1 MHLIDVLRGKA
12 AERISQWDHDRLSV
26 FGIGA
31 DLDERRGAAS
41 SASSS
46 RSASRAST
54 TRATARCGSPRP
66 RRRCSRRAAGR
77 DAPRRRATRKAPAVR
92 GKDLGPVSSKDLQ
105 LLEKLKAWR
114 REEARTQGVPA
125 YVILHDS
132 ALLEIARKRP
142 DDLIQMNGISG
153 IGVKRLE
160 RYGSALLRLLRT
172 E

>member
-1 MHLIDVLRGKA
+1 V
-12 AERISQWDHDRLSV
+12 
-26 FGIGA
+26 
-31 DLDERRGAAS
+31 S
-41 SASSS
+41 SA
-46 RSASRAST
+46 
-54 TRATARCGSPRP
+54 
-66 RRRCSRRAAGR
+66 
-77 DAPRRRATRKAPAVR
+77 
-92 GKDLGPVSSKDLQ
+92 DLQ

-142 DDLIQMNGISG
+142 DDLMQMNGISG

-160 RYGSALLRLLRT
+160 RYGSALLRLLRA